1 MARCDVEP
9 TSDAL
14 RGRGVSHEAD
24 SGGAALVALRFSL
37 SRDNCQLRKA
47 GPSIG
52 CVATT
57 ALLRDR
63 GPSVTTGTSSL
74 SVGHQ
79 LARAITPNLVGRLES
94 VAMLVQ
100 AGGIVT
106 TAAVDKLLPSGQ
118 ALL

>member
-1 MARCDVEP
+1 
-9 TSDAL
+9 
-14 RGRGVSHEAD
+14 
-24 SGGAALVALRFSL
+24 
-37 SRDNCQLRKA
+37 
-47 GPSIG
+47 
-52 CVATT
+52 
-57 ALLRDR
+57 
-63 GPSVTTGTSSL
+63 VTTGTSSL

-118 ALL
+118 ALLLAIAGFHVVFAALVLRFNGPFRWGRCGRPCGSALFS